1 VRAGGARALRN
12 ALSSAIPFRV
22 RPMLATLVREPFNA
36 DGWTYEEKYDG
47 IRILA
52 YKEGS
57 RVQLLSR
64 NAVDR
69 THSFPGIVGA
79 IQALG
84 SATLLLDGEV
94 VLFDK
99 KHVSRFQLLQ
109 RGGQDPIYA
118 VFDCLYKQGKD
129 LRQQPLSA
137 RRAALEESV
146 LPDKFLLISSVL
158 GSHGIAAYRVAK
170 CKGFEGVVAKDL
182 SSPYVEG
189 RSTLWLKV
197 KVHQEDEFVIGGF
210 TQPSGTRKFFG
221 ALLLGA
227 YDREQLK
234 NGKQIKNGKKL
245 HYVGKVGTGFGH
257 QTLAALHRMFVPL
270 IRDHSYF
277 VDPPR
282 GKGITFL
289 EPKLVAQISYQEWT
303 ADGLL
308 RQPVFLGLRDDKS
321 PAEVVRPAP
330 MAMRDRA

>member
-1 VRAGGARALRN
+1 
-12 ALSSAIPFRV
+12 
-22 RPMLATLVREPFNA
+22 MLATLVSEPFNA
-36 DGWTYEEKYDG
+36 AGWTYEEKYDG

-84 SATLLLDGEV
+84 SATLVLDGEV

-118 VFDCLYKQGKD
+118 VFDCLYKQAND
-129 LRQQPLSA
+129 LRQQPLSE
-137 RRAALEESV
+137 RRAALEEAV
-146 LPDKFLLISSVL
+146 LPGKFLLISSVL
-158 GSHGIAAYRVAK
+158 GSNGMSAYRVAK
-170 CKGFEGVVAKDL
+170 RKGFEGLVAKDL

-189 RSTLWLKV
+189 RSTRWLKV

-210 TQPSGTRKFFG
+210 TQPAGTRKFFG

-227 YDREQLK
+227 YDSKQLK
-234 NGKQIKNGKKL
+234 DRKQIQNGKKFQ
-245 HYVGKVGTGFGH
+245 YVGKVGTGFGH
-257 QTLAALHRMFVPL
+257 ETLAALHRMFVPL
-270 IRDHSYF
+270 IRDHAYF

-330 MAMRDRA
+330 MALRDGT